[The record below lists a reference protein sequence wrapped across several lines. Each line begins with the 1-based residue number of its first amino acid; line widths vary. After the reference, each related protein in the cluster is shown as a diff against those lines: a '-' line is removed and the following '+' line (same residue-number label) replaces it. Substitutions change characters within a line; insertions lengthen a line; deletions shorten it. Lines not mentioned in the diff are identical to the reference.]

1 MALGVPLSTA
11 DIFLEVRDEL
21 LHNQVP
27 LKVRCAHL
35 LFGEWGFLVTKG
47 SETEAVR
54 QRQWDRGG
62 ETEAV
67 GPRQRDRGS
76 ETKAHSTSTCFS
88 ASALVMAA
96 LEYARPS
103 GPLIGS
109 SKRVKVSGQHKW
121 SGGSMSTC
129 RCL

>member
-1 MALGVPLSTA
+1 MLGVPLSTA

-47 SETEAVR
+47 SETEEAR

-67 GPRQRDRGS
+67 RQRQWDRGS
-76 ETKAHSTSTCFS
+76 ETEA
-88 ASALVMAA
+88 V
-96 LEYARPS
+96 
-103 GPLIGS
+103 
-109 SKRVKVSGQHKW
+109 GQ
-121 SGGSMSTC
+121 
-129 RCL
+129 RQQDR